1 MPIRSALGGA
11 QATIAPNIWPWRAL
25 DVSGICNEC
34 ICMRHYSALEATGGF
49 LSEER
54 VQEQALFNVEAIAHL
69 LLVVVVVFVAACTP
83 YRVPAHLIDPID
95 LTSQQDGR
103 RRCASLALPRQAPAP
118 PQIRSKK
125 GKHWTDGR

>member
-1 MPIRSALGGA
+1 
-11 QATIAPNIWPWRAL
+11 
-25 DVSGICNEC
+25 
-34 ICMRHYSALEATGGF
+34 MRHYSALETTGGF

-95 LTSQQDGR
+95 LTSQQTDDAGAQVLPCLARHQHR
-103 RRCASLALPRQAPAP
+103 R
-118 PQIRSKK
+118 K
-125 GKHWTDGR
+125 